1 MHLWLKKNHNT
12 ESWNIYFYKPWYFQ
26 KEYNWLKLHYSLKF
40 LPVKNFQFL
49 QYMTWEY
56 LLTIFGKIKRSD
68 VQICREPPNPL
79 RYAVKLLYWE
89 RKYFFNYTWFY
100 YLLRLV
106 VRHNMELSTINLL
119 NIKHV
124 EIWIK
129 KSKIISIDIPFRN
142 SQRRYTWN
150 TLSKSHST
158 LLYIWCFG
166 NGHYIVLD
174 PQGIHNRPWSV
185 PLKHISKQLSIGTL
199 IRWFI
204 ACYLML
210 FNLNY

>member
-26 KEYNWLKLHYSLKF
+26 KEYNWLKLHYSLIF

-49 QYMTWEY
+49 QYMTWKY
-56 LLTIFGKIKRSD
+56 LLTTFGKIKRSD
-68 VQICREPPNPL
+68 VHICSEPPNPL

-106 VRHNMELSTINLL
+106 VRHNMELSTIHLL

-129 KSKIISIDIPFRN
+129 KMENYKH
-142 SQRRYTWN
+142 RYTVQEQS
-150 TLSKSHST
+150 TQVHLKYAVQKSQYPALH
-158 LLYIWCFG
+158 
-166 NGHYIVLD
+166 
-174 PQGIHNRPWSV
+174 
-185 PLKHISKQLSIGTL
+185 
-199 IRWFI
+199 
-204 ACYLML
+204 LML
-210 FNLNY
+210 WQWALHRSWSPGHP